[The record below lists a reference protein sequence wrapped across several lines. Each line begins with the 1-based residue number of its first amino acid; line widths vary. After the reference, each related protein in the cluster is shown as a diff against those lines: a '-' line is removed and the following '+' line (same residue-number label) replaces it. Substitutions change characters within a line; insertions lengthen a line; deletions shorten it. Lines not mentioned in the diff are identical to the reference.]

1 MVEKH
6 EFLDIFHLLVQ
17 RHFQLLEY
25 LLDHSGADYLVAV
38 EGPAN
43 VLVITLAGWL
53 AYVVKQCGPPQPQA
67 GLCPDFFLE
76 AVSSL
81 DGGVVVQTAFCNG
94 LQLVSGNIVQDLEG
108 VGEIV
113 LVALSVHGLDALELA
128 ELGEYIFE
136 QPRPVHQFECH
147 RRLPAQKHL
156 VQFLGYSFLREN
168 AHPVLHL
175 PHCRQ

>member
-1 MVEKH
+1 M
-6 EFLDIFHLLVQ
+6 
-17 RHFQLLEY
+17 
-25 LLDHSGADYLVAV
+25 
-38 EGPAN
+38 
-43 VLVITLAGWL
+43 
-53 AYVVKQCGPPQPQA
+53 
-67 GLCPDFFLE
+67 
-76 AVSSL
+76 
-81 DGGVVVQTAFCNG
+81 QTAFRNG
-94 LQLVSGNIVQDLEG
+94 LQLVGGDIVQNLEG

-136 QPRPVHQFECH
+136 QSGPVHQLECH

-156 VQFLGYSFLREN
+156 VQFLGYPFLREN